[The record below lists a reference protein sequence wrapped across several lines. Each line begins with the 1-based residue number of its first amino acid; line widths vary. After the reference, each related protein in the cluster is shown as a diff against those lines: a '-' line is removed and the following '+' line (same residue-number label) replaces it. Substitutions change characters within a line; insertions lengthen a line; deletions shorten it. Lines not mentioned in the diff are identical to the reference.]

1 MPTTNLSN
9 RLANWPKKTQFSRL
23 STSLLVD
30 EYCFF
35 KANQV
40 MAEPHSRLPA
50 APCDIIIV
58 FGSDVRGMPSFGY
71 KLYPQIRNRT
81 ARNIAVVTL
90 YWLDNESALIGGSV
104 TICGLT
110 HLAVAPSESG
120 PCETIVQQIGEG
132 LVQRLGKTTST
143 EIINHQLTD
152 FHKFKQCAINVYD
165 FRDSKPN
172 TYQQAFQNHAWH

>member
-1 MPTTNLSN
+1 
-9 RLANWPKKTQFSRL
+9 
-23 STSLLVD
+23 
-30 EYCFF
+30 
-35 KANQV
+35 

-90 YWLDNESALIGGSV
+90 YWLDNESAIIGNSAA
-104 TICGLT
+104 ICGAKDV
-110 HLAVAPSESG
+110 AVGPSETG
-120 PCETIVQQIGEG
+120 PCETIIQQIGG
-132 LVQRLGKTTST
+132 ALLQRLGQATWT

-152 FHKFKQCAINVYD
+152 FRKVKQCAIIGYD
-165 FRDSKPN
+165 FRDSKSK
-172 TYQQAFQNHAWH
+172 TY